1 VKFRERVG
9 PVLGT
14 ERAERLLATC
24 WRVDEHPDL
33 SVPLEQTVA
42 TADG

>member
-24 WRVDEHPDL
+24 WCVYEHPDP
-33 SVPLEQTVA
+33 VTLEQTVA